1 MCVILSCG
9 VGLTLTA
16 SPSQIAAATG
26 RGSAS
31 DCLSERFRIRIA
43 RSDMFTLTGLQWLND
58 EVGGKQ
64 RVQSCYTM
72 SDTCVVTPHY
82 RKGGKRPGNFFYS
95 SLLCCSVQ
103 CGTNHSAVF
112 CHMSAIITTSLNCET
127 MSSCFAS

>member
-1 MCVILSCG
+1 MILSRG

-58 EVGGKQ
+58 EVGGK
-64 RVQSCYTM
+64 
-72 SDTCVVTPHY
+72 
-82 RKGGKRPGNFFYS
+82 
-95 SLLCCSVQ
+95 
-103 CGTNHSAVF
+103 
-112 CHMSAIITTSLNCET
+112 
-127 MSSCFAS
+127 